1 MDSSGAP
8 ERHQSAKASDALG
21 STRKEESVGKHT
33 TIAMDIAKNV
43 FEVAVSTEPGRVKE
57 RRRLT
62 KSQMLRFFANRE
74 PARVVI
80 EACGTAHALARELEG
95 YGHEM
100 VLLPPGQV
108 RRYVLRNKTDRTDT
122 KGLLEAD
129 RNEEIVP
136 VPVKTVGQQVLVAV
150 HRLRSGWMATR
161 TARLN
166 AIRGFLRELG
176 VTVPVGA
183 TRVLP
188 ALTGAM
194 EAGRVPG
201 TLEALLR
208 TTAEEVRDLDRRI
221 EEAESTLKR
230 MAREMDAAVRLQ
242 TVPGIGL
249 LTATALIGS
258 VGEPGRFPS
267 GRHLASFLGL
277 VPRESSSGDR
287 RRLGAIT
294 KRGDG
299 YVRMLFTHG
308 ARSVLRA
315 ASVRKENDRLR
326 TWALETQ
333 KRKGHN
339 KATVAL
345 ANKLTRIAWA
355 VWLKDRPYEGRAP
368 EETL

>member
-1 MDSSGAP
+1 
-8 ERHQSAKASDALG
+8 
-21 STRKEESVGKHT
+21 
-33 TIAMDIAKNV
+33 
-43 FEVAVSTEPGRVKE
+43 
-57 RRRLT
+57 
-62 KSQMLRFFANRE
+62 
-74 PARVVI
+74 
-80 EACGTAHALARELEG
+80 
-95 YGHEM
+95 
-100 VLLPPGQV
+100 
-108 RRYVLRNKTDRTDT
+108 
-122 KGLLEAD
+122 
-129 RNEEIVP
+129 
-136 VPVKTVGQQVLVAV
+136 
-150 HRLRSGWMATR
+150 
-161 TARLN
+161 
-166 AIRGFLRELG
+166 
-176 VTVPVGA
+176 
-183 TRVLP
+183 
-188 ALTGAM
+188 M

-208 TTAEEVRDLDRRI
+208 TTADEVRDLDRRI

-315 ASVRKENDRLR
+315 ASVRKQNDRLR

-355 VWLKDRPYEGRAP
+355 VWLKDRPYEGSAP
-368 EETL
+368 EETR

>member
-1 MDSSGAP
+1 V
-8 ERHQSAKASDALG
+8 K
-21 STRKEESVGKHT
+21 KHT
-33 TIAMDIAKNV
+33 TIAMDIAKSV
-43 FEVAVSTEPGRVKE
+43 YEVAVSEEPGRVKE
-57 RRRLT
+57 RRRLSR
-62 KSQMLRFFANRE
+62 SQMLRFFANRE

-80 EACGTAHALARELEG
+80 EACGSAHALARTLEG

-108 RRYVLRNKTDRTDT
+108 RRYVLRDKTDRTDT

-136 VPVKTVGQQVLVAV
+136 VPVKTVGQQVLVSV
-150 HRLRSGWMATR
+150 HRMRSGWMATR

-166 AIRGFLRELG
+166 AIRGLLRELG

-188 ALTGAM
+188 ALAEATAAGKLPGVLEGLLQAM
-194 EAGRVPG
+194 AAEIRD
-201 TLEALLR
+201 LEAR
-208 TTAEEVRDLDRRI
+208 MA
-221 EEAESTLKR
+221 EAERTLKR
-230 MAREMDAAVRLQ
+230 MAADLGAAKRLQ

-258 VGEPGRFPS
+258 VGEPSRFPS
-267 GRHLASFLGL
+267 GRHMSSFLGL

-287 RRLGAIT
+287 RRLGSIT
-294 KRGDG
+294 KRGDD

-308 ARSVLRA
+308 ARSVLHA
-315 ASVRKENDRLR
+315 ASRRKQNDRLR

-333 KRKGHN
+333 KRCGHN
-339 KATVAL
+339 KATIAL
-345 ANKLTRIAWA
+345 ANKMTRIAWA
-355 VWLKDRPYEGRAP
+355 VWLKDSTYQGRAP